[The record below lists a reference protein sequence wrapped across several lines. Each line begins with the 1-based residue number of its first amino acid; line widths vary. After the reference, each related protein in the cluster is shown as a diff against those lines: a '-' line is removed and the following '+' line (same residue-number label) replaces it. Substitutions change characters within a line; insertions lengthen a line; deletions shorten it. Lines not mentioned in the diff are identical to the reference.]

1 MIRTEKRKKI
11 WKKGAFKSR
20 PRSREYQTLRRRK
33 EMETGPRSGD
43 NRPPQHHHHPF
54 NIRCQG
60 SENILTILF
69 FFPLLCICCFVHSG
83 VRKTFVKIYLN
94 RFKPGII
101 GHFFLYLKCLTTRW
115 YPASIYDVLHA
126 WSDRRTDE
134 KKTRIYAFYT
144 PYPFFPERRA
154 KKRREKKEKIKDR
167 SKIKRRKEN
176 IFEKSVAIQP
186 WEGAARCL

>member
-69 FFPLLCICCFVHSG
+69 FFPSCLFVASFIPAFG
-83 VRKTFVKIYLN
+83 KLS
-94 RFKPGII
+94 FKPGII
-101 GHFFLYLKCLTTRW
+101 GHFFHYLKCLTTRW

-154 KKRREKKEKIKDR
+154 KKRREKK
-167 SKIKRRKEN
+167 
-176 IFEKSVAIQP
+176 
-186 WEGAARCL
+186 